1 MKSRDQ
7 AFDKKYDT
15 YVEHPRF
22 GRSPRYT
29 GLNPD
34 PYSVAV
40 QLHWNATNVHESQRK
55 LVRLTGKRLGYLKDV
70 EAITPTELPRIA
82 GTAIVADPSK
92 QNSPTVPVT
101 CYYDLERV
109 CRSCTRP
116 FIFFAE
122 EQKHWYE
129 VLRFRLDVDCVLC
142 PPCRKREQ
150 FLAKNRAEYER
161 LVKAK
166 DRDWKGNMQ
175 LAKCA
180 LALIESGIFNR
191 RVIQRVRASL
201 KTVPVEERDRPSYQS
216 LVVRA
221 KAISDQSKK

>member
-7 AFDKKYDT
+7 ALDKKYDT

-22 GRSPRYT
+22 GRSPLHT

-40 QLHWNATNVHESQRK
+40 QLHGNATNIREIQK
-55 LVRLTGKRLGYLKDV
+55 KYECLTGERLGYLKEV
-70 EAITPTELPRIA
+70 EAIAPTKLPRIA
-82 GTAIVADPSK
+82 GTALVAEPSR

-101 CYYDLERV
+101 HYYDVERV
-109 CRSCTRP
+109 CRNCTRP

-150 FLAKNRAEYER
+150 VLAKNRADYER
-161 LVKAK
+161 LLKAK
-166 DRDWKGNMQ
+166 DRDWKSNMQ

-180 LALIESGIFNR
+180 LTLVGSGIFNR
-191 RVIQRVRASL
+191 RVIERVRASL
-201 KTVPVEERDRPSYQS
+201 KNVPIEERDRPSYQS